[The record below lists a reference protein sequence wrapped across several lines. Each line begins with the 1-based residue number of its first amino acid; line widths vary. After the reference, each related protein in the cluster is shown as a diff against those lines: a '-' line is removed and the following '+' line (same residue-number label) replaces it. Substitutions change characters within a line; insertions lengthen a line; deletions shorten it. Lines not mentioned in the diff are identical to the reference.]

1 MKNDGTVFVLS
12 LEQMTE
18 RGYSKFNVQSVR
30 KTEISSPLVIWK
42 RKPFLSV
49 FFFFVLTPK
58 KCRKGCVF
66 TTTIVSL
73 NIPEGV
79 LFTEFVKR
87 LKNDR
92 CFHELN

>member
-1 MKNDGTVFVLS
+1 MSTKYVSNLS
-12 LEQMTE
+12 CFYLEVS
-18 RGYSKFNVQSVR
+18 GD
-30 KTEISSPLVIWK
+30 KTH
-42 RKPFLSV
+42 
-49 FFFFVLTPK
+49 FFDEVDTLDDVYIG
-58 KCRKGCVF
+58 RVF

-79 LFTEFVKR
+79 LFTDLVKR

>member
-1 MKNDGTVFVLS
+1 MAKLFKETLRGCLLVPQRNTSIVKL
-12 LEQMTE
+12 LEIYREQDWQLE
-18 RGYSKFNVQSVR
+18 LLFDSRGR
-30 KTEISSPLVIWK
+30 
-42 RKPFLSV
+42 
-49 FFFFVLTPK
+49 
-58 KCRKGCVF
+58 CRNIRCKMFHFGRFF

-79 LFTEFVKR
+79 LFTDFVKR

>member
-1 MKNDGTVFVLS
+1 MPC
-12 LEQMTE
+12 
-18 RGYSKFNVQSVR
+18 FNQSARV
-30 KTEISSPLVIWK
+30 
-42 RKPFLSV
+42 V
-49 FFFFVLTPK
+49 FFKDCFLRYKFELLAVFFHLL
-58 KCRKGCVF
+58 KGRVF

-79 LFTEFVKR
+79 LFTDFVKR

>member
-1 MKNDGTVFVLS
+1 MQKIVRSKNG
-12 LEQMTE
+12 
-18 RGYSKFNVQSVR
+18 
-30 KTEISSPLVIWK
+30 
-42 RKPFLSV
+42 
-49 FFFFVLTPK
+49 FVLTDFFAKQTKFRVVRIGPDSG
-58 KCRKGCVF
+58 RVF

-79 LFTEFVKR
+79 LFTDFVKR

>member
-1 MKNDGTVFVLS
+1 MFLLLYDRHVCVALGVS
-12 LEQMTE
+12 IQPA
-18 RGYSKFNVQSVR
+18 YIQSSINLGDTGR
-30 KTEISSPLVIWK
+30 
-42 RKPFLSV
+42 
-49 FFFFVLTPK
+49 
-58 KCRKGCVF
+58 VF

-79 LFTEFVKR
+79 LFTDFVKR